1 MQDLKAVQARE
12 IDKATITE
20 AETLVVNGEMVDKA
34 EAPAMQAGDFY
45 FRPNFVQSGPITL
58 PTNLF
63 KKLLWKLLGISKT
76 EYVKTDIVYTVVISC
91 PFCGLAFMTNFSHHI
106 ESKNPL
112 TITEPIA
119 CPYSSHDPAIAHS
132 FIVKDGKIIAA

>member
-20 AETLVVNGEMVDKA
+20 AETLVVNGEMVNKA

-45 FRPNFVQSGPITL
+45 FRPNVVATNGSE
-58 PTNLF
+58 PTGFF
-63 KKLLWKLLGISKT
+63 KRLVWKLKGSPVIKR
-76 EYVKTDIVYTVVISC
+76 ERIVYTVVISC
-91 PFCGLAFMTNFSHHI
+91 PFCGLAFMTGFSHHI
-106 ESKNPL
+106 VSKNPL

-119 CPYSSHDPAIAHS
+119 CPYSSQDPAKAHS
-132 FIVKDGKIIAA
+132 FLIKDGKIIAA